1 MESTHQHRGSSEG
14 ATRDRAARVAGW
26 LLVSTAAATA
36 VMIFGRVAA
45 DADEPTLMDSLTAI
59 ASGRGEY
66 TLSGAARLVSGITL
80 LAAAWYLSR
89 TWIIRRRLGT
99 PLVPGLF
106 AFSAVFTAVSGALAV
121 ALARL
126 ASEAVSLGAQSS
138 TFARAETISDMRW
151 LTGKIG
157 FALAGLALVL
167 ATRYQWR
174 VGGALR
180 YVAPVSAAL
189 GVGMQFIWVDSAT
202 FAHRIIG
209 SAFLIWL
216 VGVGIMLLTGRTE
229 KLFTRFVDNR
239 AATG

>member
-1 MESTHQHRGSSEG
+1 MESTHRHGGSSEG
-14 ATRDRAARVAGW
+14 TARDRAARAAGW
-26 LLVSTAAATA
+26 LLVTTAVVTV

-45 DADEPTLMDSLTAI
+45 DADEPTLLASLGAI

-89 TWIIRRRLGT
+89 TWIIRRRLAT

-106 AFSAVFTAVSGALAV
+106 ALSAVFTAVSGALAI
-121 ALARL
+121 ALASV
-126 ASEAVSLGAQSS
+126 ASDAVSLGTQSS
-138 TFARAETISDMRW
+138 TFARAETISDVRW
-151 LTGKIG
+151 LSGMIG

-167 ATRYQWR
+167 AARYQWR
-174 VGGALR
+174 VGGVLR

-189 GVGMQFIWVDSAT
+189 GAGMQFIWVNSAT
-202 FAHRIIG
+202 VAHPIIG

-216 VGVGIMLLTGRTE
+216 VGVGMMLLTGRTE
-229 KLFTRFVDNR
+229 RLFTRYVDNQ
-239 AATG
+239 AAT